1 MSLRLLAAAA
11 WVLVALLPL
20 RAEPVNVAFE
30 GAYVDLLPLVEKVQ
44 EFSPQATIT
53 LPAAGSTPRQT
64 IALEGRGPGPLYRWA
79 VFTLHNPEPQ
89 PRELVIAAPHQ
100 RFVGSQ
106 VLRPLPEGSRVIG
119 LATADGR
126 QIPPMASLGIDT
138 YALTIP
144 PEHTVSLVLEVSA
157 TGLDSLSLWNRA
169 AFHMVADRYA
179 FFRGLLLGISML
191 LGIGFICLFIVRPR
205 SVFPAAAL
213 FGWSAIAFLVIETG
227 YLPTVLG
234 KFPSFA
240 DSGQMVRA
248 LTEGLML
255 AGVIA
260 MLVSFVELRRWMP
273 RIAMA
278 LMASGVIAALSALY
292 GLFDPRTA
300 IGLVRIA
307 FAVAVVVGLGIIL
320 VLWRRGAVRAQVSL
334 LGWVVLTG
342 WTVAAGVGALGLADP
357 VLMHPL
363 ISAGLVLVL
372 VTIGFTLGQLAFD
385 LGMASSAAFEEAGR
399 RALALAASD
408 QAVWDWQVDHG
419 RLYVGP
425 EIERA
430 LGLEEGTCGNDAE
443 GWLGLIHP
451 ADRAAYG
458 AAIESAERRGRGSF
472 THEFRLRRA
481 DGSYRWY
488 ELRARAMP
496 GAADGASRLIGTLA
510 DVTVLRR
517 SEDRL
522 LADAVR
528 DRLTGLPNRALFLD
542 RLEQAMG
549 RARDWSGAE
558 IYVIALELDR
568 FKSFNDG
575 LGVEAGDYLLT
586 TTGRRLQA
594 CVGPAGTLGRLPGH
608 QFGIIWSEGQQA
620 AEFTAALSAAVA
632 QPIQLP
638 AGEVVL
644 TASMGVARVHHDYR
658 RAEAVLK
665 DAEIALYEAKRQG
678 YAAIEF
684 FRPDMHD
691 ERSQLVQMEQN
702 LRHALERDEIEVLY
716 QPIMRLSDRKV
727 AGFEALMRWRRGDL
741 VLEPDSFVGLAE
753 ETGIIRE
760 LGSYVLKEA
769 AGRLGIWQRA
779 FRPQEPLFVA
789 VNISSVQLLN
799 WDLVEDV
806 QRLMEREEL
815 LTGTLKLELTE
826 SLVVENPELAHKLLM
841 RLKQMGVALACDD
854 FGTGHSGL
862 ESVFRLPFDSVKI
875 DRVFL
880 EDESGER
887 NWIIVE
893 SMLRLAR
900 DLGLGVVAEGIE
912 TEEQMERLSGLGCEY
927 GQGFLIGQPVN
938 AQQVVEA
945 LGGLSH
951 GARGLTGLAAFWA
964 GLTGGRQPEAE
975 ASPAHS
981 RHRPDVDAAAPEP
994 VEVREAES
1002 VLHARRIVPPAAK
1015 HVPSATPRV
1024 GSAPF
1029 APRHVKM
1036 PEARLPEVEIEM
1048 PKPCRPEVALSQAWI
1063 VDAEPAP
1070 ASEAPAIEPEKAE
1083 EIRISAAE
1091 PDVGDAA
1098 AGNGLAEPSEAK
1110 RARREKRKKAK
1121 EAQAADTRKLRRA
1134 KAKPIKS
1141 AAAKSAAAKSAPA
1154 KSSSAK
1160 SRPVKRGAKASSTKK
1175 SPARQR

>member
-1 MSLRLLAAAA
+1 
-11 WVLVALLPL
+11 
-20 RAEPVNVAFE
+20 
-30 GAYVDLLPLVEKVQ
+30 
-44 EFSPQATIT
+44 
-53 LPAAGSTPRQT
+53 
-64 IALEGRGPGPLYRWA
+64 
-79 VFTLHNPEPQ
+79 
-89 PRELVIAAPHQ
+89 
-100 RFVGSQ
+100 
-106 VLRPLPEGSRVIG
+106 
-119 LATADGR
+119 
-126 QIPPMASLGIDT
+126 
-138 YALTIP
+138 
-144 PEHTVSLVLEVSA
+144 
-157 TGLDSLSLWNRA
+157 
-169 AFHMVADRYA
+169 
-179 FFRGLLLGISML
+179 
-191 LGIGFICLFIVRPR
+191 
-205 SVFPAAAL
+205 
-213 FGWSAIAFLVIETG
+213 
-227 YLPTVLG
+227 
-234 KFPSFA
+234 
-240 DSGQMVRA
+240 
-248 LTEGLML
+248 
-255 AGVIA
+255 
-260 MLVSFVELRRWMP
+260 
-273 RIAMA
+273 
-278 LMASGVIAALSALY
+278 
-292 GLFDPRTA
+292 
-300 IGLVRIA
+300 
-307 FAVAVVVGLGIIL
+307 
-320 VLWRRGAVRAQVSL
+320 
-334 LGWVVLTG
+334 
-342 WTVAAGVGALGLADP
+342 VAAGVGALGLADP

-372 VTIGFTLGQLAFD
+372 VTIGFTLGQLAFE

-430 LGLEEGTCGNDAE
+430 LGLEDGTCGNDAE
-443 GWLGLIHP
+443 GWLELIHP

-549 RARDWSGAE
+549 RARDWPGAE
-558 IYVIALELDR
+558 MYVIALELDR

-608 QFGIIWSEGQQA
+608 QFGVIWSEGQQA
-620 AEFTAALSAAVA
+620 AGIAEFTAALSAAVA

-644 TASMGVARVHHDYR
+644 TASMGVALVHRDYR

-678 YAAIEF
+678 YAAIDF

-691 ERSQLVQMEQN
+691 ERSQLVQLEQN

-760 LGSYVLKEA
+760 LGSHVLKEA
-769 AGRLGIWQRA
+769 AGRLGIWQRT

-806 QRLMEREEL
+806 QRLMEREQL
-815 LTGTLKLELTE
+815 LPGTLKLELTE
-826 SLVVENPELAHKLLM
+826 SLVVENPELAHRLLM

-880 EDESGER
+880 ESESGER

-912 TEEQMERLSGLGCEY
+912 TDEQMERLSGLGCEY
-927 GQGFLIGQPVN
+927 GQGYLIGPPVN

-964 GLTGGRQPEAE
+964 GLTGGRQPEAG
-975 ASPAHS
+975 ASPAQG
-981 RHRPDVDAAAPEP
+981 RHRADVDAVAPEP
-994 VEVREAES
+994 VEVPDAES
-1002 VLHARRIVPPAAK
+1002 VLHPRRIVPAAAK
-1015 HVPSATPRV
+1015 GVPSATPRV

-1029 APRHVKM
+1029 APRRVKL
-1036 PEARLPEVEIEM
+1036 PEVRLPEIEIEM
-1048 PKPCRPEVALSQAWI
+1048 PKPCRPEVALSQAWT
-1063 VDAEPAP
+1063 VEAEPAP
-1070 ASEAPAIEPEKAE
+1070 ASEAPAIGPEKAE
-1083 EIRISAAE
+1083 EIRVSAE
-1091 PDVGDAA
+1091 PDIGEAA
-1098 AGNGLAEPSEAK
+1098 AGNGSAEPSKAK

-1121 EAQAADTRKLRRA
+1121 GAQAADTRKPRRA
-1134 KAKPIKS
+1134 PKAKSSKPAPTKS
-1141 AAAKSAAAKSAPA
+1141 RTA

-1160 SRPVKRGAKASSTKK
+1160 SRPVKRGAAKSSRTKDG
-1175 SPARQR
+1175 PAGQR